1 MISKMRKVVKGQA
14 RGEVKL
20 CTATK
25 TALGIQPYLLH
36 RSYSNAPRVPHIP
49 SQTFAWLAR
58 RATEPLDPSPD
69 APLTLFQQVS
79 KILHH
84 WRLSLNMNSRS
95 ARVKVQ
101 ET

>member
-1 MISKMRKVVKGQA
+1 M
-14 RGEVKL
+14 L
-20 CTATK
+20 
-25 TALGIQPYLLH
+25 YLFH

-49 SQTFAWLAR
+49 AQEFAWPAPQ
-58 RATEPLDPSPD
+58 AIEPLDSNPD
-69 APLTLFQQVS
+69 VPLTLFQQMS

-84 WRLSLNMNSRS
+84 WRLSLNTRSRS